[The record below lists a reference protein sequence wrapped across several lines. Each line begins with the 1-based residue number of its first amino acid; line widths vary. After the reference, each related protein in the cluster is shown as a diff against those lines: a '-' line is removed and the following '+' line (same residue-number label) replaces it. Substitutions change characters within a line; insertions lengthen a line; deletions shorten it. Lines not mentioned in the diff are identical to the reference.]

1 MGGFQINDQP
11 SFGFNIRKSGSMLL
25 DGARNETIITNEYR
39 DKFKYQFCRTLLAI
53 GPPQEGYLLLLP
65 P

>member
-11 SFGFNIRKSGSMLL
+11 SFGNNIRDSGSMLL
-25 DGARNETIITNEYR
+25 DGARNEAIITDEYR
-39 DKFKYQFCRTLLAI
+39 DKFKYKFCRTSLVM